1 VAGDHLPTRLPYDEA
16 DLRALFDC
24 EAFRAL
30 SGAQKWMPFA
40 LGDGGPPS

>member
-1 VAGDHLPTRLPYDEA
+1 VAGITYRRDCPTMRLN
-16 DLRALFDC
+16 LRALFDC

-30 SGAQKWMPFA
+30 SGAQKWIALA